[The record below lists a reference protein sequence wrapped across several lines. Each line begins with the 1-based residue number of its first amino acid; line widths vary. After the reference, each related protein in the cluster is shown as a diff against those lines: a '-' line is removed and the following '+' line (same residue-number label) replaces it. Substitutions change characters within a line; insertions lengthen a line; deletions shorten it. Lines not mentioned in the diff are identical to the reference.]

1 MIMEVEASRDELG
14 EDLEKVYLF
23 ARMSFLPPCRCR
35 IFTTLPPLQA
45 LLDFDGTG
53 ERGNGAT
60 SLTPSPSIAYHSRLG
75 AFYCLVDGSGGDIR
89 INARNGGGICALS
102 PTLGKRPRPA
112 QAHCNHLHAA
122 FVCAPAAA
130 ARVCSI
136 SPAIPDQL
144 IGYSEPRRS
153 I

>member
-23 ARMSFLPPCRCR
+23 ARMSFLPPRRC
-35 IFTTLPPLQA
+35 IFITFPLLQA
-45 LLDFDGTG
+45 SPNLDGTG

-60 SLTPSPSIAYHSRLG
+60 SLTPSPSFAYHSRLG

-112 QAHCNHLHAA
+112 QALCNHPHAA

-130 ARVCSI
+130 ARVCST
-136 SPAIPDQL
+136 SLAIPDQL
-144 IGYSEPRRS
+144 MGYSEPRWS